1 MLLIVLALTWFLID
15 PRICRYSTTRLLE
28 RMINKRIPG
37 RVSRLGIATTRLAA
51 TLFLRLN
58 NITSV
63 ICQFSRRSRRLTVKD
78 IVHLGKLLPQHCLGD
93 LKQLLIGAGEVNRST
108 VHHDGSRRHLADGLV
123 HRKKLAPRTCW
134 CWTDPPPMV
143 EEAC

>member
-1 MLLIVLALTWFLID
+1 MTFTIYSPFGYPNNSLRLVFIACGYEIPMANPPLVLRT
-15 PRICRYSTTRLLE
+15 PPPC
-28 RMINKRIPG
+28 
-37 RVSRLGIATTRLAA
+37 LAA

-58 NITSV
+58 NIRSV

-93 LKQLLIGAGEVNRST
+93 LKQLLVGTGEVNRST

-123 HRKKLAPRTCW
+123 QRKKLTSRTCC